1 MSDEP
6 TPTPEES
13 VSEETGNQSA
23 LRILQGQV
31 ESLTAQNQKLAVEM
45 AEYRDA
51 LTGVGEERDKLKL
64 QVANPDETTRELA
77 SLREQ
82 IRDRTHYDKFAEL
95 ASASKAKAKALRQL
109 WRDAKE
115 AGYEP
120 KGDEPDERTLT
131 DLVSKLREQV
141 DYAFD
146 SDDEPAPAAAGAPA
160 RPAVPAPGRSERNG
174 RNDGVG
180 LTRDQM
186 ADPRFMLDPRNKALI
201 ADAVKKRQEQLA
213 GAPYV
218 REH

>member
-1 MSDEP
+1 M
-6 TPTPEES
+6 
-13 VSEETGNQSA
+13 SEETGNQSA

-51 LTGVGEERDKLKL
+51 LTGVGEERDNLKR
-64 QVANPDETTRELA
+64 QIGNPDETTRELA

-120 KGDEPDERTLT
+120 KGDEPDERTLG
-131 DLVSKLREQV
+131 DLVSKLRESV

-146 SDDEPAPAAAGAPA
+146 SDDEPAPAATSAAA
-160 RPAVPAPGRSERNG
+160 RAAAPAPGRSERHG
-174 RNDGVG
+174 RNDSLG
-180 LTRDQM
+180 LTADQM
-186 ADPRFMLDPRNKALI
+186 ADPKFMLDPRNRAYI
-201 ADAVKKRQEQLA
+201 SAAVAKRQEQL
-213 GAPYV
+213 GGSIHT
-218 REH
+218 RG